1 MPKRVVV
8 IDNYDSF
15 TYNLVQY
22 LETLKAE
29 CVVHLNDRADV
40 AELEAQP
47 PDGILLSPG
56 PGTPDDAGVTLDV
69 IRRLAGKVPI
79 LGVCLGH
86 QSIAQALGARVVRAE
101 RLMHGKTSP
110 IEHEGVG
117 IFAGLP
123 SPFSATRYHSL
134 LVDPATVPS
143 ELRVTARTREGEI
156 MALRHTSFPLEG
168 VQFHPESILTTEG
181 LKMMQNWVESL

>member
-1 MPKRVVV
+1 MPKRVIV

-29 CVVHLNDRADV
+29 CVVHLNDRVDV
-40 AELEAQP
+40 AELEAHP

-56 PGTPDDAGVTLDV
+56 PGTPDDAGVTLEV
-69 IRRLAGKVPI
+69 IRRLAGKLPI

-117 IFAGLP
+117 IFTGLP